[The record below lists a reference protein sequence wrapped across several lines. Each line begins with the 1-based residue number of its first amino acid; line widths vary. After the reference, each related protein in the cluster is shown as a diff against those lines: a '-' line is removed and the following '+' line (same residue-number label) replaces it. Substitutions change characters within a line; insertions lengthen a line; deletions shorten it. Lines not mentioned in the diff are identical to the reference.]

1 MAYDGDADAD
11 GWVAGVKVVNTG
23 RLRLL
28 CKVGGD
34 CGWQNGSVINVQK
47 KQGLMSISAVL
58 GIV

>member
-1 MAYDGDADAD
+1 MWAE
-11 GWVAGVKVVNTG
+11 VAGVKVVNTG

-34 CGWQNGSVINVQK
+34 CGWQNGFVINVQK